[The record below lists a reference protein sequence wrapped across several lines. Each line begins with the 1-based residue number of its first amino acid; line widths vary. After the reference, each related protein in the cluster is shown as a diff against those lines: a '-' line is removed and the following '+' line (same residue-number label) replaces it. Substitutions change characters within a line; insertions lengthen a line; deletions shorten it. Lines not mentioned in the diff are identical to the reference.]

1 RAYPGISDMN
11 GEVDDPFPMEDCLFE
26 ETFSNESVYNLSG
39 HELRIKQ
46 LFGANLGVAA
56 PVWEAAIH
64 LSNYLAERSAELKGK
79 RVIELG
85 SGTGLLGIFAARL
98 GAVVTLT
105 DLPVALPPIS
115 ANVGAN
121 TPSGGWPSLPPHFP
135 SDWDLVLGADIIYIP
150 ETFPLLIETLVH
162 LCRSGTVVF
171 FCSKMRKEH
180 RTHIF
185 MRIICPPGSTWS
197 LCNEMNSRI
206 LTFIRRL

>member
-1 RAYPGISDMN
+1 MSGFQTYKSYVVALN
-11 GEVDDPFPMEDCLFE
+11 N
-26 ETFSNESVYNLSG
+26 FSKLVQERFVYNLSG

-121 TPSGGWPSLPPHFP
+121 TPSGGWPSLPV
-135 SDWDLVLGADIIYIP
+135 SCLYWDLVLGADIIYIP

-185 MRIICPPGSTWS
+185 MRIILKEVHSKRFEPQS
-197 LCNEMNSRI
+197 
-206 LTFIRRL
+206 